1 MTTPG
6 EAPRVLNV
14 REDPRDVVPATSD
27 FDAALRPFGA
37 LSRLVSVG
45 SLRIAISGLDERL
58 AALIDDGYRGFV
70 SSDTTAPAAPSRI
83 DVARAP
89 QPRYLYLPRAEGRSE
104 EARVGARGT
113 DAGLELWSYFFAA
126 RFDRDARA
134 GRLLL
139 CDAADLDVA
148 QGLENTLRF
157 FVSAAALFSGGFL
170 LHSAGVARVD
180 RAWLFF
186 GPSGS
191 GKSTTA
197 SHAPADAQ
205 LLGDDLVLVEE
216 RAGTWRACGV
226 PFRGSFARGDNAA
239 ASAPVAM
246 ALRLFQSSE
255 CRIEQVP
262 RIVQVAE
269 LLGEVPFLL
278 DDAVMQERAAV
289 IVERF
294 ARAVPVRRLHLR
306 RDGSYWALIE
316 R

>member
-14 REDPRDVVPATSD
+14 RDDPRDHVPASAD
-27 FDAALRPFGA
+27 FDATLPAFGDLA
-37 LSRLVSVG
+37 RLVSVG
-45 SLRIAISGLDERL
+45 SLRVTINGLDNHL

-70 SSDTTAPAAPSRI
+70 EPVAASPAGSRI
-83 DVARAP
+83 DVVRAP
-89 QPRYLYLPRAEGRSE
+89 TPSYLYLPRAEGRSE

-113 DAGLELWSYFFAA
+113 EAGLELWSYFFAA

-139 CDAADLDVA
+139 CDAADLDVS
-148 QGLENTLRF
+148 QGIENTLRF
-157 FVSAAALFSGGFL
+157 FVSAAALASGGFL
-170 LHSAGVARVD
+170 LHSAGVAREG

-197 SHAPADAQ
+197 SNAPADAQ
-205 LLGDDLVLVEE
+205 LLGDDLVLIEE
-216 RAGTWRACGV
+216 HAGTWRACGV
-226 PFRGSFARGDNAA
+226 PFRGTFARGDNAA
-239 ASAPVAM
+239 STAPVAM
-246 ALRLFQSSE
+246 AFRLFQSDE

-278 DDAVMQERAAV
+278 DDAVMQERAAG

-294 ARAVPVRRLHLR
+294 TRDVPVRRLHLR
-306 RDGSYWALIE
+306 RDGSYWRVITG
-316 R
+316 